1 MLRLNHEDFE
11 ALARAAA
18 TDAANRHMRA
28 AGRKVWNRDDYNVA
42 AEELERISPQRA
54 ICCCP
59 PETLPHEHPP
69 LAVMLKA
76 EAEARLRENP
86 ISRR

>member
-18 TDAANRHMRA
+18 TDAANRHMRK

-42 AEELERISPQRA
+42 AEELERISPQRVV
-54 ICCCP
+54 CCCP
-59 PETLPHEHPP
+59 PGTPHNHPV
-69 LAVMLKA
+69 LVADMLKA
-76 EAEARLRENP
+76 EARL
-86 ISRR
+86 SRR